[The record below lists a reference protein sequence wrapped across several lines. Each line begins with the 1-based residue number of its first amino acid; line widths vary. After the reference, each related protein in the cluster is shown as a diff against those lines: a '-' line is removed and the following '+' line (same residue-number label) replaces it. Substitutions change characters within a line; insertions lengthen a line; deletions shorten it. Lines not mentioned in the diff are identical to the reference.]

1 MEEEI
6 IDEVEDDVD
15 EKEDEI
21 SEESFLKES
30 KQGSAVR
37 KAQSGTDE
45 ATTNGQQQQPT
56 IPKKIERIREGIVN
70 DFENDG
76 AVPLA
81 GSLKAQKMR
90 EMQEKLAKDQ
100 EQKYRMSR

>member
-1 MEEEI
+1 M
-6 IDEVEDDVD
+6 DEVDPIAESKDA
-15 EKEDEI
+15 DEI
-21 SEESFLKES
+21 SEESYLKES
-30 KQGSAVR
+30 RQMSGSVR
-37 KAQSGTDE
+37 RPKIPEAQ
-45 ATTNGQQQQPT
+45 AL
-56 IPKKIERIREGIVN
+56 PKKVDRIREAIVH

-90 EMQEKLAKDQ
+90 EQQEKLAKEQ